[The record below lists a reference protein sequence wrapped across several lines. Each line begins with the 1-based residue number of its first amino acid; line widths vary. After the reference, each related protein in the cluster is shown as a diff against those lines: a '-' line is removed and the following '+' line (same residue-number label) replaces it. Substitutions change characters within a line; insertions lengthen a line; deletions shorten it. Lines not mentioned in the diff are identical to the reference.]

1 MTNTT
6 ENNKRIAKNTMILYF
21 RMLCTVGISFY
32 TSRVILSNLGVSDF
46 GLYNV
51 IGGLVSMF
59 YMITSTLSAAISR
72 FLTYELG
79 QKDLKNL
86 RNTFSTSINIQLLIS
101 ILIIILSETIGLWF
115 INNKMNIVHDRIWAA
130 NWIYQFTMVSFI
142 IEMISVPYN
151 ASIIAHEK
159 MKAFAYVTIYS
170 VIIKLGIALVLSI
183 SPIDKLIFYG
193 ILMTLMSLSTQ
204 FLYWWYCNRNFEEC
218 HYTFSI
224 NKEKFKQMFQ
234 FAGWSFFS
242 SSSMMLCGQGVNI
255 LLNLFLGTPINAARG
270 LAVQVDG
277 TVKAFANNFTM
288 AFSPQITKS
297 YAQGDLEYT
306 KDLVYKGSKYSFLL
320 FFIISFPLIMETDF
334 FLKIWLK
341 EIPPYTSQFIQLTL
355 AYTFIDILLKPSTTL
370 NNATGNIKQYQIL
383 TGIAQFLVLPICYIC
398 LILKLP
404 PYSVLFVRIILDCI
418 FFPPRIILNN
428 KYVNQTFKSYSKEVL
443 LKITYVILSAIIT
456 CAPIIIFIESSWYR
470 IFITGVI
477 STITIVVSSYLFAF
491 SKNEKNIIKLIIS
504 KGYKKIFN

>member
-1 MTNTT
+1 MTNTA

-418 FFPPRIILNN
+418 FFPPRITLNN

-443 LKITYVILSAIIT
+443 LKITYVVLSAIIT

-470 IFITGVI
+470 IFITGVT
-477 STITIVVSSYLFAF
+477 STITILVSSYLFAF
-491 SKNEKNIIKLIIS
+491 SKNEKNIIKLILS

>member
-1 MTNTT
+1 MTNTA
-6 ENNKRIAKNTMILYF
+6 ENNKRIAKNTMILYL

-86 RNTFSTSINIQLLIS
+86 KDTFSTSINIQLLIS
-101 ILIIILSETIGLWF
+101 ILIIVLSETIGLWF

-130 NWIYQFTMVSFI
+130 NWIYQFTMISFI

-170 VIIKLGIALVLSI
+170 VLIKLGIALILSI

-204 FLYWWYCNRNFEEC
+204 TLYWWYCKRNFEEC

-224 NKEKFKQMFQ
+224 NKKKFKQMFQ

-255 LLNLFLGTPINAARG
+255 LLNLFFGTPINAARG

-297 YAQGDLEYT
+297 YAQGDKEYT

-370 NNATGNIKQYQIL
+370 NNATGDIKQYQIL

-398 LILKLP
+398 LLLKLP
-404 PYSVLFVRIILDCI
+404 PYSVLFVRIISDCI

-428 KYVNQTFKSYSKEVL
+428 KYIKQTFKSYSKEVL
-443 LKITYVILSAIIT
+443 LKIIYVVLSAIIICT
-456 CAPIIIFIESSWYR
+456 PIILFIESSWYR
-470 IFITGVI
+470 IFITGI
-477 STITIVVSSYLFAF
+477 TSTITILISSYLFAF
-491 SKNEKNIIKLIIS
+491 SKNEKKIIKAVLI
-504 KGYKKIFN
+504 KGYQKIFK

>member
-170 VIIKLGIALVLSI
+170 VIIR
-183 SPIDKLIFYG
+183 D
-193 ILMTLMSLSTQ
+193 
-204 FLYWWYCNRNFEEC
+204 
-218 HYTFSI
+218 
-224 NKEKFKQMFQ
+224 
-234 FAGWSFFS
+234 
-242 SSSMMLCGQGVNI
+242 
-255 LLNLFLGTPINAARG
+255 
-270 LAVQVDG
+270 
-277 TVKAFANNFTM
+277 
-288 AFSPQITKS
+288 
-297 YAQGDLEYT
+297 
-306 KDLVYKGSKYSFLL
+306 
-320 FFIISFPLIMETDF
+320 
-334 FLKIWLK
+334 
-341 EIPPYTSQFIQLTL
+341 IQLK
-355 AYTFIDILLKPSTTL
+355 A
-370 NNATGNIKQYQIL
+370 
-383 TGIAQFLVLPICYIC
+383 
-398 LILKLP
+398 
-404 PYSVLFVRIILDCI
+404 
-418 FFPPRIILNN
+418 
-428 KYVNQTFKSYSKEVL
+428 
-443 LKITYVILSAIIT
+443 
-456 CAPIIIFIESSWYR
+456 
-470 IFITGVI
+470 
-477 STITIVVSSYLFAF
+477 
-491 SKNEKNIIKLIIS
+491 
-504 KGYKKIFN
+504 

>member
-1 MTNTT
+1 
-6 ENNKRIAKNTMILYF
+6 MILYL

-32 TSRVILSNLGVSDF
+32 TSRVILSSLGVSDF

-86 RNTFSTSINIQLLIS
+86 KNTFSTSINIQLLIS
-101 ILIIILSETIGLWF
+101 LLIIILSETIGLWF

-170 VIIKLGIALVLSI
+170 VVIKLGIALVLSV

-204 FLYWWYCNRNFEEC
+204 ALYWWYCKRNFEEC
-218 HYTFSI
+218 QYTFSI

-297 YAQGDLEYT
+297 YAQGDIEYT

-404 PYSVLFVRIILDCI
+404 PYSVLFVRIISDCI
-418 FFPPRIILNN
+418 FFPPRITLNN

-443 LKITYVILSAIIT
+443 LRITYVILSAIII
-456 CAPIIIFIESSWYR
+456 CAPIVIFIESSWYR
-470 IFITGVI
+470 IFITGI
-477 STITIVVSSYLFAF
+477 TSTITILVSSYLFAF
-491 SKNEKNIIKLIIS
+491 SKNEKNTIRLILL
-504 KGYKKIFN
+504 KGYKKVFN

>member
-1 MTNTT
+1 MANTT
-6 ENNKRIAKNTMILYF
+6 ENNKMIAKNTMILYL
-21 RMLCTVGISFY
+21 RMICTVGISFY

-59 YMITSTLSAAISR
+59 YMITSTLSSAISR
-72 FLTYELG
+72 FITYELG
-79 QKDLKNL
+79 QNNLENLKE
-86 RNTFSTSINIQLLIS
+86 TFSTSINIQLLIS
-101 ILIIILSETIGLWF
+101 LLIIILSETIGLWF
-115 INNKMNIVHDRIWAA
+115 INNKMNIVYDRVWAA
-130 NWIYQFTMVSFI
+130 NWIYQFTMLSFI

-170 VIIKLGIALVLSI
+170 VLIKLCIALVLSI

-204 FLYWWYCNRNFEEC
+204 ILYWWYCKRNFEEC

-224 NKEKFKQMFQ
+224 NKKKFKQMFQ

-255 LLNLFLGTPINAARG
+255 LLNLFFGTPINAARG

-297 YAQGDLEYT
+297 YAQGDKEYT

-341 EIPPYTSQFIQLTL
+341 DIPPYTSHFIQLTL

-370 NNATGNIKQYQIL
+370 NNATGDIKQYQIL

-398 LILKLP
+398 LLLKFP
-404 PYSVLFVRIILDCI
+404 PYSVLFVRIISDCI

-428 KYVNQTFKSYSKEVL
+428 KYIKQTFKSYSKEVL
-443 LKITYVILSAIIT
+443 LKITYVVLSAIIICT
-456 CAPIIIFIESSWYR
+456 PIIIFIESSWYR
-470 IFITGVI
+470 ILITGI
-477 STITIVVSSYLFAF
+477 TSTITIIVSSYLFSF
-491 SKNEKNIIKLIIS
+491 SKNEKKIIKAILL
-504 KGYKKIFN
+504 KGYKKIFK

>member
-1 MTNTT
+1 MTNTA
-6 ENNKRIAKNTMILYF
+6 ENNKRIAKNTMILYL

-86 RNTFSTSINIQLLIS
+86 KDTFSTSINIQLLIS
-101 ILIIILSETIGLWF
+101 ILIIVLSETIGLWF

-130 NWIYQFTMVSFI
+130 NWIYQFTMISFI

-170 VIIKLGIALVLSI
+170 VLIKLGIALILSI

-204 FLYWWYCNRNFEEC
+204 TLYWWYCKRNFEEC

-224 NKEKFKQMFQ
+224 NKKKFKQMFQ

-255 LLNLFLGTPINAARG
+255 LLNLFFGTPINAARG

-297 YAQGDLEYT
+297 YAQGDKEYT

-370 NNATGNIKQYQIL
+370 NNATGDIKQYQIL

-398 LILKLP
+398 LLLKLP
-404 PYSVLFVRIILDCI
+404 PYSVLFVRIISDCI

-428 KYVNQTFKSYSKEVL
+428 KYIKQTFKSYSKEVL
-443 LKITYVILSAIIT
+443 LKIIYVVLSAIIICT
-456 CAPIIIFIESSWYR
+456 PIILFI
-470 IFITGVI
+470 
-477 STITIVVSSYLFAF
+477 
-491 SKNEKNIIKLIIS
+491 
-504 KGYKKIFN
+504 

>member
-6 ENNKRIAKNTMILYF
+6 ENNKRIAKNTMILYL
-21 RMLCTVGISFY
+21 RMICTVGISFY

-59 YMITSTLSAAISR
+59 YMITSTLSSAISR
-72 FLTYELG
+72 FITYELG
-79 QKDLKNL
+79 QNNLKNL
-86 RNTFSTSINIQLLIS
+86 KDTFSTSINIQLLIS
-101 ILIIILSETIGLWF
+101 LLIIILSETIGLWF
-115 INNKMNIVHDRIWAA
+115 INNKMNIVYDRVWAA
-130 NWIYQFTMVSFI
+130 NWIYQFTMLSFI

-170 VIIKLGIALVLSI
+170 VLIKLFIALILSI

-204 FLYWWYCNRNFEEC
+204 ALYLWYCKKNFEEC

-224 NKEKFKQMFQ
+224 NKKKFKQMFQ

-255 LLNLFLGTPINAARG
+255 LLNLFFGTPINAARG

-297 YAQGDLEYT
+297 YAQGDKEYT

-341 EIPPYTSQFIQLTL
+341 DIPPYTSQFIQLTL

-370 NNATGNIKQYQIL
+370 NNATGDIKQYQIL

-398 LILKLP
+398 LLLKLP
-404 PYSVLFVRIILDCI
+404 PYSVLFVRIISDCI

-428 KYVNQTFKSYSKEVL
+428 KYIKQTFKSYSKEVL
-443 LKITYVILSAIIT
+443 LKISYVVLSAIIICT
-456 CAPIIIFIESSWYR
+456 PIIIFIESSWYR
-470 IFITGVI
+470 IFITGI
-477 STITIVVSSYLFAF
+477 TSTLTILVSSYLFSF
-491 SKNEKNIIKLIIS
+491 SKNEKNIIKTILL

>member
-1 MTNTT
+1 MTNTA
-6 ENNKRIAKNTMILYF
+6 ENNKRIAKNTMILYL

-355 AYTFIDILLKPSTTL
+355 VYTFIDILLKPSTTL

-456 CAPIIIFIESSWYR
+456 CAPIIIFIEPSWYR

>member
-1 MTNTT
+1 MTNTA

-170 VIIKLGIALVLSI
+170 VIIKLGIALVLSV

-355 AYTFIDILLKPSTTL
+355 VYTFIDILLKPSTTL

-477 STITIVVSSYLFAF
+477 STITILVSSYLFAF

>member
-418 FFPPRIILNN
+418 FFPPRITLNN

-443 LKITYVILSAIIT
+443 LKITYVVLSAIIT

-470 IFITGVI
+470 IFITGVT
-477 STITIVVSSYLFAF
+477 STITILVSSYLFAF
-491 SKNEKNIIKLIIS
+491 SKNEKNIIKLILS

>member
-115 INNKMNIVHDRIWAA
+115 INNKMNIVHDRMWAA

-418 FFPPRIILNN
+418 FFPPRITLNN

-443 LKITYVILSAIIT
+443 LKITYVVLSAIIT

-470 IFITGVI
+470 IFITGVT
-477 STITIVVSSYLFAF
+477 STITILVSSYLFAF
-491 SKNEKNIIKLIIS
+491 SKNEKNIIKLILS

>member
-1 MTNTT
+1 MTNTA
-6 ENNKRIAKNTMILYF
+6 ENNKRIAKNTMILYL

-86 RNTFSTSINIQLLIS
+86 KNTFSTSINIQLLIS

-170 VIIKLGIALVLSI
+170 VIIKLGIALVLSV

-355 AYTFIDILLKPSTTL
+355 VYTFIDILLKPSTTL

-477 STITIVVSSYLFAF
+477 STITILVSSYLFAF

>member
-1 MTNTT
+1 MTNTA
-6 ENNKRIAKNTMILYF
+6 ENNKRIAKNTMILYL

-418 FFPPRIILNN
+418 FFPPRITLNN

-443 LKITYVILSAIIT
+443 LKITYVVLSAIIT

-470 IFITGVI
+470 IFITGVT
-477 STITIVVSSYLFAF
+477 STITILVSSYLFAF
-491 SKNEKNIIKLIIS
+491 SKNEKNIIKLILS

>member
-1 MTNTT
+1 MTNTA
-6 ENNKRIAKNTMILYF
+6 ENNKRIAKNTMILYL

-59 YMITSTLSAAISR
+59 YMITSSLSAAISR

-418 FFPPRIILNN
+418 FFPPRITLNN

-443 LKITYVILSAIIT
+443 LKITYVVLSAIIT

-470 IFITGVI
+470 IFITGVT
-477 STITIVVSSYLFAF
+477 STITILVSSYLFAF
-491 SKNEKNIIKLIIS
+491 SKNEKNIIKLILS